1 MIDYCLTSFSRWQV
15 KQTVWAAGLGLFE
28 DLHIFCSR
36 LFSSWEAVFWV
47 VDVGVG
53 GQEVKMLAI
62 GGGGGGGGGGEDVKP
77 ASLELPAD

>member
-1 MIDYCLTSFSRWQV
+1 M
-15 KQTVWAAGLGLFE
+15 
-28 DLHIFCSR
+28 
-36 LFSSWEAVFWV
+36 VFWA

-62 GGGGGGGGGGEDVKP
+62 GGGAGGGAGGEDVKP

>member
-1 MIDYCLTSFSRWQV
+1 V
-15 KQTVWAAGLGLFE
+15 
-28 DLHIFCSR
+28 
-36 LFSSWEAVFWV
+36 VFWV

-53 GQEVKMLAI
+53 GQEVKMLAVGS

>member
-1 MIDYCLTSFSRWQV
+1 M
-15 KQTVWAAGLGLFE
+15 
-28 DLHIFCSR
+28 
-36 LFSSWEAVFWV
+36 

-62 GGGGGGGGGGEDVKP
+62 GGGGGGGIGGGEDVKP

>member
-1 MIDYCLTSFSRWQV
+1 MF
-15 KQTVWAAGLGLFE
+15 
-28 DLHIFCSR
+28 
-36 LFSSWEAVFWV
+36 FWV

-62 GGGGGGGGGGEDVKP
+62 GGGGGGGSGGGGGGGGGEDVKP